1 MLHYEYHYLISKG
14 EIIMQEVET
23 LITTVGFPIAMCLLF
38 AWYIYKRDERDS
50 AKDSEHKEEVDKLS
64 EAITNNT
71 IVMEKIL
78 KVLSLKEGDDI
89 DESK

>member
-1 MLHYEYHYLISKG
+1 
-14 EIIMQEVET
+14 MQEIET

-50 AKDSEHKEEVDKLS
+50 AKDLDYKEEVDNLS

-71 IVMEKIL
+71 VVMEKLL
-78 KVLSLKEGDDI
+78 KVLSLKEGVEI

>member
-1 MLHYEYHYLISKG
+1 MLHYEFHYLISKG

-38 AWYIYKRDERDS
+38 AWYIYKRDEKDS
-50 AKDSEHKEEVDKLS
+50 AKDLEHKQEVDNLS

-78 KVLSLKEGDDI
+78 KVLSLKEGVEN
-89 DESK
+89 ESK

>member
-1 MLHYEYHYLISKG
+1 
-14 EIIMQEVET
+14 MQEIET

-50 AKDSEHKEEVDKLS
+50 AKDSEHKEEVNKLS

-71 IVMEKIL
+71 VVMEKIL
-78 KVLSLKEGDDI
+78 KVLSLKEGVEI

>member
-1 MLHYEYHYLISKG
+1 MLYLRRL
-14 EIIMQEVET
+14 IMQEVET
-23 LITTVGFPIAMCLLF
+23 LITTVGFPITMCLLF
-38 AWYIYKRDERDS
+38 AWYIYKRDE
-50 AKDSEHKEEVDKLS
+50 KDTTKDNEHKKEVDKLS

-78 KVLSLKEGDDI
+78 KVLSLKEGIDN

>member
-1 MLHYEYHYLISKG
+1 
-14 EIIMQEVET
+14 MQEVET

-50 AKDSEHKEEVDKLS
+50 AKDLEHKQEIDKLS

-78 KVLSLKEGDDI
+78 KLLSLKEGVEN
-89 DESK
+89 ESK

>member
-1 MLHYEYHYLISKG
+1 
-14 EIIMQEVET
+14 MQEVET

-38 AWYIYKRDERDS
+38 AWYIYKRDE
-50 AKDSEHKEEVDKLS
+50 KDSTKDLEHKHEVDKLS

-78 KVLSLKEGDDI
+78 KVLSLKEGA
-89 DESK
+89 EYERK

>member
-38 AWYIYKRDERDS
+38 AWYIYKRDEKEI

-71 IVMEKIL
+71 VVMEKLL
-78 KVLSLKEGDDI
+78 KVLSLKEGVDI
-89 DESK
+89 DKSK

>member
-1 MLHYEYHYLISKG
+1 
-14 EIIMQEVET
+14 MQELET

-38 AWYIYKRDERDS
+38 AWYIYKRDE
-50 AKDSEHKEEVDKLS
+50 KDINKDLEHKQEVDKLS

-78 KVLSLKEGDDI
+78 KVLSLKEGI
-89 DESK
+89 EDESK

>member
-1 MLHYEYHYLISKG
+1 
-14 EIIMQEVET
+14 MQEVET
-23 LITTVGFPIAMCLLF
+23 LITTVGFPISMCLLF
-38 AWYIYKRDERDS
+38 AWYIYKRDE
-50 AKDSEHKEEVDKLS
+50 KDSTKDLEHKQEVDKLS

-78 KVLSLKEGDDI
+78 KVLSLKRGIE

>member
-78 KVLSLKEGDDI
+78 KVLSLKDGDDI

>member
-14 EIIMQEVET
+14 EIIMQEIET

-50 AKDSEHKEEVDKLS
+50 AKDSEHKEEVNKLS

-71 IVMEKIL
+71 VVMEKIL
-78 KVLSLKEGDDI
+78 KVLSLKEGVEI

>member
-1 MLHYEYHYLISKG
+1 
-14 EIIMQEVET
+14 MQEVET

-38 AWYIYKRDERDS
+38 AWYIYKRD
-50 AKDSEHKEEVDKLS
+50 AKDSKKDLDHKEEVDKLS

-71 IVMEKIL
+71 VIMEKLL
-78 KVLSLKEGDDI
+78 KVLSLKEGVDI

>member
-1 MLHYEYHYLISKG
+1 ME

-23 LITTVGFPIAMCLLF
+23 LITTVGFPITMCLLF
-38 AWYIYKRDERDS
+38 AWYIYKRDE
-50 AKDSEHKEEVDKLS
+50 KDRSKDLEHKEEVDKLS

-71 IVMEKIL
+71 VVMEKLL
-78 KVLSLKEGDDI
+78 KVLSLKEGVEI

>member
-1 MLHYEYHYLISKG
+1 
-14 EIIMQEVET
+14 MQEIET

-38 AWYIYKRDERDS
+38 AWYIYKRDE
-50 AKDSEHKEEVDKLS
+50 KDTTKDNEHKKEVDKLS

-78 KVLSLKEGDDI
+78 KVLSLKEGIDN

>member
-1 MLHYEYHYLISKG
+1 MLYLRRL
-14 EIIMQEVET
+14 IMQEVET

-38 AWYIYKRDERDS
+38 AWYIYKRDE
-50 AKDSEHKEEVDKLS
+50 KDSTKDTEHKQEVDKLS

-78 KVLSLKEGDDI
+78 KVLSLKEGVDN

>member
-1 MLHYEYHYLISKG
+1 MLHYEFHYLISKG

-38 AWYIYKRDERDS
+38 AWYIYKRDEKES

-64 EAITNNT
+64 EAISNNT
-71 IVMEKIL
+71 VVMEKLL
-78 KVLSLKEGDDI
+78 KVLSLKEGVDI
-89 DESK
+89 DEIK

>member
-38 AWYIYKRDERDS
+38 AWYIYKRDEKDS
-50 AKDSEHKEEVDKLS
+50 AKDLEHKEEVDKLS

-78 KVLSLKEGDDI
+78 KLLSLKEGVEN
-89 DESK
+89 ESK

>member
-1 MLHYEYHYLISKG
+1 
-14 EIIMQEVET
+14 MQEVET

-38 AWYIYKRDERDS
+38 AWYIYKRDEMDN

-78 KVLSLKEGDDI
+78 KVLSLKEGAEN
-89 DESK
+89 ESE

>member
-1 MLHYEYHYLISKG
+1 
-14 EIIMQEVET
+14 MQEIET

-38 AWYIYKRDERDS
+38 AWYIYKRDE
-50 AKDSEHKEEVDKLS
+50 KDSNKDIEHKQEVDKLS

-78 KVLSLKEGDDI
+78 KVLSLKEGI
-89 DESK
+89 EDESK